1 MDRVGF
7 EPTTSAMPRKP
18 FLLKIRAS
26 QASKSSVFSY
36 LPVIS
41 SENEIRLSVTLLMTR
56 GGEQEEENVSK
67 VKLLYDAF
75 RRREVHS
82 IMDMFADDVVMHGP
96 APSGVLPWGGTY
108 NGRSGVAQFFKALGE
123 SLEPQQ
129 FDLNDFIAQDNKV
142 VVLGYQKGRAKP
154 TGRPYET
161 EFVNV
166 WTIRNGKF
174 IEFRVYND
182 TAALVESLRP

>member
-1 MDRVGF
+1 
-7 EPTTSAMPRKP
+7 
-18 FLLKIRAS
+18 
-26 QASKSSVFSY
+26 
-36 LPVIS
+36 
-41 SENEIRLSVTLLMTR
+41 MTR
-56 GGEQEEENVSK
+56 GAQEEENVSI
-67 VKLLYDAF
+67 VKRLYDAF
-75 RRREVHS
+75 KRRDVHS
-82 IMDMFADDVVMHGP
+82 IMDMFADDAVMHGP
-96 APSGVLPWGGTY
+96 APSGVL
-108 NGRSGVAQFFKALGE
+108 RHGE
-123 SLEPQQ
+123 VHTMVVLELQNSLKLLANHLKPQQ

>member
-56 GGEQEEENVSK
+56 GEEEEEENVNM
-67 VKLLYDAF
+67 VKRLYDAF
-75 RRREVHS
+75 KRREVNS
-82 IMDMFADDVVMHGP
+82 IIDMCADDVVMHGP
-96 APSGVLPWGGTY
+96 APSGVLP
-108 NGRSGVAQFFKALGE
+108 
-123 SLEPQQ
+123 
-129 FDLNDFIAQDNKV
+129 
-142 VVLGYQKGRAKP
+142 
-154 TGRPYET
+154 
-161 EFVNV
+161 
-166 WTIRNGKF
+166 
-174 IEFRVYND
+174 
-182 TAALVESLRP
+182 

>member
-1 MDRVGF
+1 MVR
-7 EPTTSAMPRKP
+7 
-18 FLLKIRAS
+18 
-26 QASKSSVFSY
+26 
-36 LPVIS
+36 
-41 SENEIRLSVTLLMTR
+41 LLMT
-56 GGEQEEENVSK
+56 GVGQEGENVSM
-67 VKLLYDAF
+67 VKRLYDAF
-75 RRREVHS
+75 KRREVHS
-82 IMDMFADDVVMHGP
+82 IMDMFADDAVMHGP
-96 APSGVLPWGGTY
+96 APSGVLPWGGTH

-166 WTIRNGKF
+166 WTIRNSKF

>member
-1 MDRVGF
+1 MWDLD
-7 EPTTSAMPRKP
+7 PRPQQCQGSRFFFKSE
-18 FLLKIRAS
+18 LLSLK
-26 QASKSSVFSY
+26 KSLVLSY
-36 LPVIS
+36 SPVIL

-56 GGEQEEENVSK
+56 GEQEEENVSM
-67 VKLLYDAF
+67 VKRLYDAF
-75 RRREVHS
+75 KRHEVDS

-108 NGRSGVAQFFKALGE
+108 NGHSGVAQFFKALGE

-129 FDLNDFIAQDNKV
+129 FDLNEFITQENKV
-142 VVLGYQKGRAKP
+142 VVFGYQRGRAKP
-154 TGRPYET
+154 TGLPYET

-174 IEFRVYND
+174 TEFRVYND
-182 TAALVESLRP
+182 TASLVESLRS

>member
-1 MDRVGF
+1 MVG
-7 EPTTSAMPRKP
+7 
-18 FLLKIRAS
+18 
-26 QASKSSVFSY
+26 
-36 LPVIS
+36 
-41 SENEIRLSVTLLMTR
+41 LLMTR
-56 GGEQEEENVSK
+56 VGQEEENVSM
-67 VKLLYDAF
+67 VKRLYDAF
-75 RRREVHS
+75 KGREAHS
-82 IMDMFADDVVMHGP
+82 IMDMFADDAVMHGP

-129 FDLNDFIAQDNKV
+129 FDLNDFIAQNNKV

-166 WTIRNGKF
+166 WTIRDGKF

>member
-1 MDRVGF
+1 MARIGQV
-7 EPTTSAMPRKP
+7 
-18 FLLKIRAS
+18 
-26 QASKSSVFSY
+26 
-36 LPVIS
+36 
-41 SENEIRLSVTLLMTR
+41 
-56 GGEQEEENVSK
+56 EEENVSK
-67 VKLLYDAF
+67 VKRLYDSF
-75 RRREVHS
+75 RRLEVHS
-82 IMDMFADDVVMHGP
+82 IMDMFADDAVMHGP
-96 APSGVLPWGGTY
+96 APSGVLPWGGTH

-154 TGRPYET
+154 TGRLYET

>member
-1 MDRVGF
+1 MTGVG
-7 EPTTSAMPRKP
+7 
-18 FLLKIRAS
+18 
-26 QASKSSVFSY
+26 
-36 LPVIS
+36 
-41 SENEIRLSVTLLMTR
+41 
-56 GGEQEEENVSK
+56 QEGENVSM
-67 VKLLYDAF
+67 VKRLYDAF
-75 RRREVHS
+75 KRREVHS
-82 IMDMFADDVVMHGP
+82 IMDMFADDAVMHGP

-129 FDLNDFIAQDNKV
+129 FDLNDIISQGNKV

-154 TGRPYET
+154 TGRLYET

-166 WTIRNGKF
+166 WTIRNSKF

-182 TAALVESLRP
+182 TAALVESLHP

>member
-1 MDRVGF
+1 
-7 EPTTSAMPRKP
+7 
-18 FLLKIRAS
+18 
-26 QASKSSVFSY
+26 
-36 LPVIS
+36 
-41 SENEIRLSVTLLMTR
+41 
-56 GGEQEEENVSK
+56 
-67 VKLLYDAF
+67 
-75 RRREVHS
+75 
-82 IMDMFADDVVMHGP
+82 MDMFADDAVMHGP
-96 APSGVLPWGGTY
+96 APSGVLPWGGTH